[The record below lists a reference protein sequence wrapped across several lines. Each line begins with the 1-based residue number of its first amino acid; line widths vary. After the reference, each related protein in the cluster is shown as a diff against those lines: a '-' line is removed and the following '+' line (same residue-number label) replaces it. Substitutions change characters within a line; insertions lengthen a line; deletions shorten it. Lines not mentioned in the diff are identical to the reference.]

1 MKITLN
7 GPQITALS
15 QQLSA
20 EPLTRAA
27 TRERAAK
34 RFTRLLAARTGLDS
48 ADNLARGILDAPD
61 EAAAQ
66 ARLAGALRPFA
77 AAAEPA
83 PAATAAAEPAP
94 AAAAAAEP
102 APAAAAAAEPA
113 PAPAAPAKAS
123 PPIKGESPEALR
135 QAIAEGRVRSTAKRL
150 RLIAEAGILPPPPDF
165 SAETHARFREPLC
178 EVIRLA
184 GAGDVAGLQAFE
196 IKAISSSPRAILR
209 YRDAALIALAAG
221 A

>member
-102 APAAAAAAEPA
+102 APA
-113 PAPAAPAKAS
+113 PAAPAKAS

-135 QAIAEGRVRSTAKRL
+135 QAIAEGRVRSTEKRL

>member
-83 PAATAAAEPAP
+83 PATT
-94 AAAAAAEP
+94 AAAEP

-135 QAIAEGRVRSTAKRL
+135 QAIAEGRVRSTEKRL

>member
-83 PAATAAAEPAP
+83 PAAT
-94 AAAAAAEP
+94 AAAEP